1 MKMQGVR
8 RKLAWVAGMWLCGQL
23 SLLAAPLSA
32 LANAPEAADSIT
44 CTCIHGANAECPMH
58 HPAHKKSDGAC
69 RNTTDP
75 DAAAIVSLLGPI
87 AVLVTAP
94 LSVAPL
100 PITQLP
106 NYPITRFSSVPAPPD
121 GPPPRA

>member
-1 MKMQGVR
+1 MRMQGVR
-8 RKLAWVAGMWLCGQL
+8 QRLAWVAGVWLCCQL

-58 HPAHKKSDGAC
+58 HPAHEKSDCAC

-75 DAAAIVSLLGPI
+75 DAATIVSLLGPV
-87 AVLVTAP
+87 AVLVAAP
-94 LSVAPL
+94 LSVARL

-106 NYPITRFSSVPAPPD
+106 DCPITRFSSVSAPPD